1 MPLLFSKSV
10 NPITISRLVMGKKIK
25 WPFDGRSSN
34 WHVYV
39 KQVPQ
44 IFYLVADAPMYVKRV
59 PQIFYLYSKKYLH
72 VYLEGNMHFLRCTGH
87 FF

>member
-1 MPLLFSKSV
+1 MQDSFLGLRDLRISRLNQTGPFFLFLELKRHMPLLFSKSD
-10 NPITISRLVMGKKIK
+10 NPLTISRLVMGEKIK

-44 IFYLVADAPMYVKRV
+44 IFYLVADAPM
-59 PQIFYLYSKKYLH
+59 
-72 VYLEGNMHFLRCTGH
+72 
-87 FF
+87 